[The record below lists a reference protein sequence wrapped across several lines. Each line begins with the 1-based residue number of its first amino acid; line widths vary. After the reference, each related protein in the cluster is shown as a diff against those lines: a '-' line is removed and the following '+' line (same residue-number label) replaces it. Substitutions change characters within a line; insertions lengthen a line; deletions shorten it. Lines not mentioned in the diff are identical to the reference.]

1 MLDGYLTSDEAA
13 AHLGIARRTL
23 YNLAATRD
31 DFPAPTRIGRTPLW
45 PTDGLDT
52 WRAKH
57 PARRRTRKASGL
69 G

>member
-23 YNLAATRD
+23 YNLANTRP
-31 DFPAPTRIGRTPLW
+31 DFPKPVKPGRDLW
-45 PTDGLDT
+45 WNPAELDA

-57 PARRRTRKASGL
+57 PARRKRATG
-69 G
+69 